1 MFTQSPGRAI
11 EGETQVRNAMPSRS
25 MISTPFFAGLATA
38 CALAFAAPAFAQV
51 PANLTAALA
60 DPARPASDTARDA
73 ARHPGEILALADI
86 KPGAKVADLMMG
98 GGYFTRIL
106 SAAVGPTGTVY
117 AYQPGEFIKYQAKYG
132 EDQKTVAAAYKNV
145 TPLSKSL
152 IGLDLPDG
160 LDAAI
165 TVQNYHDLHLKP
177 FPTNTAANLNAEVFK
192 SLKSGGVYL
201 VIDHYAADGSG
212 LEAPDKLHR
221 IDIAAVKSEVEAA
234 GFKLAAESPLLRNPA
249 DPRTASVFD
258 ASIKGKTDQFVLKFV
273 KP

>member
-1 MFTQSPGRAI
+1 MT
-11 EGETQVRNAMPSRS
+11 SRS
-25 MISTPFFAGLATA
+25 MIPASFFAGM
-38 CALAFAAPAFAQV
+38 ALAAVLGLSAAPSLAQV
-51 PANLTAALA
+51 PANLVSALA
-60 DPARPASDTARDA
+60 NPSRPAADTERDA
-73 ARHPGEILALADI
+73 ARHPGEVLALADI
-86 KPGAKVADLMMG
+86 KPGGKVVDFIIG

-117 AYQPGEFIKYQAKYG
+117 AYQPAEFIKYKAQYG
-132 EDQKTVAAAYKNV
+132 EDLKAVAAAYKNV
-145 TPLSKSL
+145 TPLNSSL

-177 FPTNTAANLNAEVFK
+177 FPADTAAKLNAEVFK
-192 SLKSGGVYL
+192 SLKSGGVFL
-201 VIDHYAADGSG
+201 IVDHYAVDGSG
-212 LEAPDKLHR
+212 LSAPDTLHR

-234 GFKLAAESPLLRNPA
+234 GFKLAAESPVLRDPS

-258 ASIKGKTDQFVLKFV
+258 PAIRGKTDQFVLKFV